1 MLNLQ
6 AKRYTFRI
14 SQPAR
19 QVMSTTTVFTNN
31 RSQAVRLPAEARFPD
46 SVKKV
51 QVRVVGAERVITP
64 VAHAWDSFFLPEAQA
79 ASATDDFMADRAG
92 QHQAERESL

>member
-1 MLNLQ
+1 
-6 AKRYTFRI
+6 
-14 SQPAR
+14 
-19 QVMSTTTVFTNN
+19 MSTTTVFTNN
-31 RSQAVRLPAEARFPD
+31 RSQAIRLPAEARFPD

-64 VAHAWDSFFLPEAQA
+64 VAHAWDSFFQPDGHAP
-79 ASATDDFMADRAG
+79 SATEDFMADRAG